1 MRKFRTS
8 VLVGLVAIAM
18 AGALQL
24 AGCANTGQP
33 QSSSQGM
40 IEGRGLDYTH

>member
-8 VLVGLVAIAM
+8 VLVGLVAMAM

-33 QSSSQGM
+33 QSSQGM
-40 IEGRGLDYTH
+40 IENRGLDYNH